1 MISVQEKRMSRLIFV
16 VLAAASA
23 LLAQTTA
30 AYKDPGPQIQT
41 AVRIG
46 DAAEF
51 GPIGITTALAGP
63 VATVTN
69 APYSAQAVTERIQ
82 TLADGNRIEQ
92 STSGSVA
99 RDSQGRVRRE
109 EGLPGLVS
117 SSGDAPHLVIIMDP
131 VAGVH
136 WTLDSQTK
144 SAIKMPAPQ
153 LKDVEMGPSMA
164 PPGSEKTWVVS
175 SGPNGPGAD
184 VQVHVLSAKALN
196 SPDSNVTKTDLGTQN
211 IEGVPARGTR
221 TTRTLPAG
229 SIGNELPIVIT
240 TEIWYSPDLKV
251 LVMSK
256 TSDPRMGE
264 TSYKLTNIQRSEPPA
279 SLFQVPEDY
288 TIKDQSANAVF
299 LKKNP

>member
-1 MISVQEKRMSRLIFV
+1 MFRSIFLT
-16 VLAAASA
+16 LAAATA
-23 LLAQTTA
+23 LLAQTTMA
-30 AYKDPGPQIQT
+30 LKDPGPQVQT

-63 VATVTN
+63 LATVTN

-109 EGLPGLVS
+109 EGLPGLFS
-117 SSGDAPHLVIIMDP
+117 SNGDAPHLVIIMDP

-144 SAIKMPAPQ
+144 TAIKMPAPQ
-153 LKDVEMGPSMA
+153 LKDVELAPVMA
-164 PPGSEKTWVVS
+164 PPPGSEKTWFVS
-175 SGPNGPGAD
+175 SGAGPAD
-184 VQVHVLSAKALN
+184 VRVQVLSAKAPN
-196 SPDSNVTKTDLGTQN
+196 SPESNVTKTDLGTQN
-211 IEGVPARGTR
+211 IEGVSARGTR
-221 TTRTLPAG
+221 TTRTIPAG

-264 TSYKLTNIQRSEPPA
+264 TSYKLTNIQRSEPA
-279 SLFQVPEDY
+279 AGLFQVPDDY
-288 TIKDQSANAVF
+288 TIKDQSANVI
-299 LKKNP
+299 LKKNQ